1 MGEKRGKQGIRKRRE
16 EGAGGGESNEV
27 AINVFWG
34 ALVQL
39 LSEESRP
46 RRRKK
51 VPSKKSCVRS

>member
-16 EGAGGGESNEV
+16 EGAGGESNEV

-51 VPSKKSCVRS
+51 VPSKKSCVRA